1 MVREILFRGKRMD
14 NREWVYGDYHKFT
27 CTTSGITPTPTNYI
41 MGTDVN
47 FKGQTWVDPDT
58 IGQYTGLTDKNGV
71 KIFEGDYVHVHD
83 VMLQCSNPYHEFN
96 GFISFSDGGVVVID
110 GGWDTH
116 YRLMDYEME
125 VIGNIFDNP
134 DILGGNDG
142 TTDR

>member
-1 MVREILFRGKRMD
+1 MNREILFRGKQAATGKWV
-14 NREWVYGDYHKFT
+14 EWSPEGLNKYK
-27 CTTSGITPTPTNYI
+27 
-41 MGTDVN
+41 
-47 FKGQTWVDPDT
+47 VDTDT
-58 IGQYTGLTDKNGV
+58 IGQYTGLTNKNGV

-96 GFISFSDGGVVVID
+96 GFISFSDGGFVVID